1 MITELTLALNFTIN
15 WNDSTLTVV
24 CTHFPLLNLGH
35 ILNWLRYFYPL
46 TTKFCVE
53 LHFLC
58 TSYKIVARLDN
69 QQHDYSID
77 NSNNNIS
84 LLNINFFDD
93 IDLSAFKKLNWKET
107 CKVCNFE
114 WLKNNN
120 FQEID
125 ELIFRRLESSFC
137 GGAPEYHL
145 L

>member
-1 MITELTLALNFTIN
+1 M
-15 WNDSTLTVV
+15 
-24 CTHFPLLNLGH
+24 
-35 ILNWLRYFYPL
+35 
-46 TTKFCVE
+46 
-53 LHFLC
+53 
-58 TSYKIVARLDN
+58 ARLDN

-77 NSNNNIS
+77 ASNNNIS
-84 LLNINFFDD
+84 LLNINFFNN
-93 IDLSAFKKLNWKET
+93 IYLSAFKKLNWKET

-137 GGAPEYHL
+137 GRAPEYHL